1 MHTHIISRIKSV
13 QTLIY
18 SKINLSEEAHIRKC
32 SPPEGENE
40 NV

>member
-1 MHTHIISRIKSV
+1 MHTHIISRIYSV
-13 QTLIY
+13 QN
-18 SKINLSEEAHIRKC
+18 INLREEAHIRKC